1 MVAHTDT
8 TTTAFV
14 AAFKRGLLCL
24 HPTDTLV
31 GLTSNSYAV
40 LCTYKQRPSSTGFV
54 HLAAD
59 TEVACSFWQPLPAI
73 WQQRLCPTW
82 PAFLTV
88 VWHAANNTQPGTQ
101 DGMLAIR
108 VPRLPATHE
117 WFAACLREL
126 RLIPSTSVNQ
136 HRQPPLTCAAAVACL
151 QDDSRAHVP
160 IPLQQD
166 DTSSI
171 DQPSTLIRL
180 HHDGN
185 WTLLRAGAFT
195 CPW

>member
-1 MVAHTDT
+1 MVTHVDT
-8 TTTAFV
+8 KAFV
-14 AAFKRGLLCL
+14 VSFKRGLLCL

-31 GLTSNSYAV
+31 GLTSNSYDA
-40 LCTYKQRPSSTGFV
+40 LCAYKQRPPSTGFV

-59 TEVACSFWQPLPAI
+59 AEVACSFWQPLPTI
-73 WQQRLCPTW
+73 WQQRLCPVW
-82 PAFLTV
+82 PASLTV
-88 VWHAANNTQPGTQ
+88 VWHAANNIQQGTQ

-108 VPRLPATHE
+108 VPRLPAIHA

-136 HRQPPLTCAAAVACL
+136 HRQPPLTCAAAVAYL
-151 QDDSRAHVP
+151 QDDHRVHVP
-160 IPLQQD
+160 APLQQD
-166 DTSSI
+166 STSGI

-180 HHDGN
+180 HPDGT
-185 WTLLRAGAFT
+185 WTVLRAGAFT